1 MKSTLRLLAILL
13 ILDILGGVAFWFGYT
28 SMQVKKN
35 EEIELRKQ
43 LVEENDKGKK
53 LTALQRSLSSVAKEH
68 AELSAFLYDPSEEGQ
83 LAFVSEIESLGTST
97 SRALVETASFAIG
110 ADEPAGFRG
119 SFSMKGTWGEI
130 FHFIRLLEEYPSNL
144 IITRFDVRNAQ
155 TDKKWMGSVSINL
168 NSIKPTK

>member
-1 MKSTLRLLAILL
+1 MKSALRIIAILL
-13 ILDILGGVAFWFGYT
+13 ILDVLTGAALWFGYT
-28 SMQVKKN
+28 SMQEKKN

-53 LTALQRSLSSVAKEH
+53 LIALQRSLSNVTKEH
-68 AELSAFLYDPSEEGQ
+68 SELSAFLYDPSEEGQ

-97 SRALVETASFAIG
+97 SRALVETASFTLG
-110 ADEPAGFRG
+110 TDEPPGFRG
-119 SFSMKGTWGEI
+119 SFSMKGTWNEV

-144 IITRFDVRNAQ
+144 IITRFDIRNAQ

-168 NSIKPTK
+168 NSLRTNK